1 MHFTLKP
8 MGEREVFIVFAEE
21 VLKQIQPMNT
31 DEQFYKEYFLA
42 CRSEAKKKRFLSSL
56 NREDVVRRH
65 LVVPEML
72 PDIIS
77 YNMGDDEYFH
87 KDDRRSVCIVRHN
100 RYTPAFLHKH
110 AFFEIVVV
118 VAGRCVQTIGLQN
131 LQFQAGD
138 VIFIAPGTF
147 HTMEVFDD
155 TGLVF
160 NILLRR
166 STFYQMFTPLTMGDD
181 LLSEFFSEGL
191 YDTSQVES
199 LVFHT
204 QEQGFVVQQILELY
218 GEQMQRDSY
227 TDQILVGTLTA
238 MIARMM
244 RSFKGDMECLYSGP
258 QTSQPED
265 FMVMNYIQEHLADV
279 TLADVAEHFGFSVS
293 YCSRL
298 IKASTGQGFNDW
310 KRTLRLHRAEH
321 LLINTGKS
329 VAEISGELGYTNV
342 ETFIRAFKKGL
353 HMTPAQY
360 RKHRRS

>member
-1 MHFTLKP
+1 MNAK
-8 MGEREVFIVFAEE
+8 E
-21 VLKQIQPMNT
+21 VLSQIQPLNA
-31 DEQFYKEYFLA
+31 DEQFYKDYFIA
-42 CRSEAKKKRFLSSL
+42 SRSESKKRQFLYSL
-56 NREDVVRRH
+56 DRESIVRRH

-77 YNMGDDEYFH
+77 YHMRDDEYFRPGDH
-87 KDDRRSVCIVRHN
+87 RSVCIVRHN

-110 AFFEIVVV
+110 TFFEIVVV
-118 VAGRCVQTIGLQN
+118 VAGQCAQTIGLQN

-155 TGLVF
+155 SGLVF

-166 STFYQMFTPLTMGDD
+166 STFYQMFTPLTMGDN

-204 QEQGFVVQQILELY
+204 EESGFVVQQILELY
-218 GEQMQRDSY
+218 GEQLQQDTY

-244 RSFKGDMECLYSGP
+244 RTFKGDMECIYSGA

-265 FMVMNYIQEHLADV
+265 FLVMNYIQEHLADV
-279 TLADVAEHFGFSVS
+279 TLTDVAEHFGFSVS

-321 LLINTGKS
+321 LLMNTGKS

-360 RKHRRS
+360 RKQRRS